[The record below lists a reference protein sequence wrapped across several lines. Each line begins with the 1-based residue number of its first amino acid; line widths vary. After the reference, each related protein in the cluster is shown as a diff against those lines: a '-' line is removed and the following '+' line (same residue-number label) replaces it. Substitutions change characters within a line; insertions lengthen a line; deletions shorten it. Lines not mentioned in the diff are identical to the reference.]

1 MKSTDNEMKITT
13 SEYDT
18 YELHLWGNE
27 DGLQELSDLIENL
40 QDQQELVQA
49 SVVMKAIGIAPE
61 SDDDDVWWE
70 TCGLME
76 GDGYFSLVIYEYTKC
91 AFTTNRLSRVICELK
106 NVSDIEPGIGWQ
118 LFRNRTVP
126 SDG

>member
-76 GDGYFSLVIYEYTKC
+76 
-91 AFTTNRLSRVICELK
+91 
-106 NVSDIEPGIGWQ
+106 
-118 LFRNRTVP
+118 
-126 SDG
+126 